1 VTDRNI
7 PSTDKVE
14 AAQHDLDEDACCRRC
29 GFDAAEW
36 WHLEKQKPKEDRDP
50 QPECRPNG

>member
-1 VTDRNI
+1 M
-7 PSTDKVE
+7 STTS
-14 AAQHDLDEDACCRRC
+14 AQHDFDDDACCKRR

-36 WHLEKQKPKEDRDP
+36 WHLEKQKPKKDREP